1 MSGPGPLKTF
11 LDIQGL
17 KALKAL
23 RATVNP
29 HLVSELLIRDIP
41 SDILWTQTEKERK
54 SDHTFCINHVK
65 ASCGMLFFTKIKSL
79 KKHKLSELIEILG
92 CVHRM
97 TLQKPLG
104 MNYKMSRSDLLWYIV
119 MLAAA

>member
-41 SDILWTQTEKERK
+41 SDILWTQTEKEK
-54 SDHTFCINHVK
+54 SDHTFCIKHVK

-79 KKHKLSELIEILG
+79 KNTNSVNLLRSWGVFIEWLELQHWECLT
-92 CVHRM
+92 R
-97 TLQKPLG
+97 
-104 MNYKMSRSDLLWYIV
+104 
-119 MLAAA
+119 